1 MTTTALAADAAK
13 PTPPLSDLINAY
25 ASRNEADPIH
35 RVLERL
41 EAATVAV
48 DHALHDAWV
57 IGYMTA
63 GQEAV
68 DRATD
73 QSGAPRQVARSPYA
87 PALARARKR
96 GFAV

>member
-25 ASRNEADPIH
+25 ASRNEADPLH
-35 RVLERL
+35 VVMERL
-41 EAATVAV
+41 DAATVAV
-48 DHALHDAWV
+48 DQALHDAWA
-57 IGYMTA
+57 IGYMA
-63 GQEAV
+63 ASLGAV
-68 DRATD
+68 DQAPGQGGT
-73 QSGAPRQVARSPYA
+73 SGQAVRSPYA